1 MGIIKAAVH
10 AVKGG
15 LADQW
20 QEVIEPHNMG
30 NTTVMTAGVK
40 VRTKDARN
48 GNRSGTD
55 GTVSNGSVIHVYPN
69 QMMLLVDGGR
79 VIDYSAEPGY
89 YTVDHATMPSL
100 FNGEFAETLAETF
113 SRIKFGGVPSRAQ
126 KVYYINLQEIR
137 GIKFGTRNPINYFDE
152 FYNAELFL
160 RAYGSYSLKIVD
172 PFTFFAEVIPR
183 NSDQVDI
190 LDIHRQYSAEFMTAL
205 QSAINRLSAE
215 NVRIS
220 HVASKGLELSK
231 HMSTVLAED
240 WNLRRGIQIQSV
252 GIESISYNEESQS
265 LINLRNKGAMLK
277 DSMIREGY
285 VQGAAARGLEAAGSN
300 ASGAMNGFVGLGMGM
315 QGVGEVARTFSD
327 TNREQFHAE
336 TQGIRNGKDVAHNA
350 YTTSNSNA
358 TANVEPWNCGCGQAN
373 SGRFC
378 MECGQAKP
386 AAMSA
391 EWNCSCGQDNTGKFC
406 TECGSKRPESPVT
419 IKCDKC
425 GFMPPNGASLKF
437 CQECGDPFNEED
449 QL

>member
-20 QEVIEPHNMG
+20 QEVIEPYNMG
-30 NTTVMTAGVK
+30 NTTVMTTGVK
-40 VRTKDARN
+40 VRAKDARN
-48 GNRSGTD
+48 GNRQGTD
-55 GTVSNGSVIHVYPN
+55 QTVSNGSVIHVYPN

-89 YTVDHATMPSL
+89 YTVDQAAMPSL
-100 FNGEFAETLAETF
+100 FNGEFAETLVETF
-113 SRIKFGGVPSRAQ
+113 SRIKYGGVPSRAQ

-160 RAYGSYSLKIVD
+160 RAYGSYSVKIVD
-172 PFTFFAEVIPR
+172 PFTFFAEAIPR

-190 LDIHRQYSAEFMTAL
+190 FDIHQQYSAEFMTAL
-205 QSAINRLSAE
+205 QSAINRLSAD

-220 HVASKGLELSK
+220 HVASKGLELSN
-231 HMSTVLAED
+231 HMSTVLADD
-240 WNLRRGIQIQSV
+240 WNRRRGIQIQSV
-252 GIESISYNEESQS
+252 GIESISYNEESQA

-315 QGVGEVARTFSD
+315 QGAGEVARTFSD

-336 TQGIRNGKDVAHNA
+336 NQVTRNGKGMSDTVHA
-350 YTTSNSNA
+350 YSNA
-358 TANVEPWNCGCGQAN
+358 ATNAEHWNCGCGQPN

-378 MECGQAKP
+378 TECGQAKP
-386 AAMSA
+386 TAMSA
-391 EWNCSCGQDNTGKFC
+391 EWKCSCGQDNTGKFC
-406 TECGSKRPESPVT
+406 TECGSKRPEGLAI

-425 GFMPPNGASLKF
+425 GFMPPSGANLKF

-449 QL
+449 RL